1 MAFLDSSLGIDFK
14 QSQIVLTLLRRS
26 FGKIRLVD
34 YRIHSLLP
42 EGQKEDRDAQIIGLI
57 NTFVS
62 RHLISKDQV
71 SISIPR
77 EKVIVRFIKLPSAT
91 KENLRKVLEYEIP
104 KYTPFEKAQIC
115 FDYCIVKEEKDWLHL
130 FAAFVQRPELDRYI
144 QILRRIGIRPAS
156 VQIASAAS
164 LNLFYYHSAAKD
176 GEPSI
181 LLDITE
187 PYLEMNLI
195 QGGEW
200 KESLHLPFPSEGREA
215 RLLATL
221 SRLAVGTDSS
231 PKSSLFV
238 YGLDAAEKTFPS
250 LREAPQ
256 IKGVFPPPLSRIQT
270 AKGVQRPDKVFS
282 SIGVALRGLT
292 KIHMDLN
299 LLPMEMRRKVRQI
312 GKPLF
317 ILLVSLA
324 VLLSLSWGWGVFLR
338 YRTALGEVNAEV
350 KKRKPA
356 VEAVET
362 LQRKKDLLGK
372 EITEANKIKAG
383 EISKI
388 LMLEELTKL
397 LPSTVWIFNLK
408 YTGKEIEISGYADSA
423 TDLLAILEK
432 SEVFEKVEF
441 SAPVTTEQ
449 ERRMGPPGSTPGG
462 TGKERQRF
470 KIKMRLEGRRTAS

>member
-1 MAFLDSSLGIDFK
+1 MAFLDSSFGIDFK
-14 QSQIVLTLLRRS
+14 QHQVVLTLLRRS

-34 YRIHSLLP
+34 YQVHPLPP
-42 EGQKEDRDAQIIGLI
+42 EGQKEDWDAQIIGLI
-57 NTFVS
+57 NTFIS

-164 LNLFYYHSAAKD
+164 LNLFYHHAGVKE

-181 LLDITE
+181 LLDITD
-187 PYLEMNLI
+187 PCLEMNLV
-195 QGGEW
+195 QGGVW
-200 KESLHLPFPSEGREA
+200 KESLHLSFPSEEREA

-231 PKSSLFV
+231 PKPSVFV
-238 YGLDAAEKTFPS
+238 YGLDASEKAFPS
-250 LREAPQ
+250 LRESPQ
-256 IKGVFPPPLSRIQT
+256 IRGVFPPPLNRIQT

-282 SIGVALRGLT
+282 SIGVALRGLS
-292 KIHMDLN
+292 KVPMDLN
-299 LLPMEMRRKVRQI
+299 LLPVEMRRKVRQI

-317 ILLVSLA
+317 IFLVCLAFLLT
-324 VLLSLSWGWGVFLR
+324 LSWGWGVFQR
-338 YRTALGEVNAEV
+338 YRTALDEVNAEV
-350 KKRKPA
+350 RKRKPE
-356 VEAVET
+356 VEAIEN

-372 EITEANKIKAG
+372 EITEVNKIKTG

-388 LMLEELTKL
+388 LLLEELTKL
-397 LPSTVWIFNLK
+397 LPPTVWIWNLK
-408 YTGKEIEISGYADSA
+408 YNGKEVEISGYADSA
-423 TDLLAILEK
+423 TDLLPILEK
-432 SEVFEKVEF
+432 SEFFEKVEF

-449 ERRMGPPGSTPGG
+449 ERRTGPPGSPPGG
-462 TGKERQRF
+462 TGKEKQRF
-470 KIKMRLEGRRTAS
+470 KIKMRLEGRRTAL